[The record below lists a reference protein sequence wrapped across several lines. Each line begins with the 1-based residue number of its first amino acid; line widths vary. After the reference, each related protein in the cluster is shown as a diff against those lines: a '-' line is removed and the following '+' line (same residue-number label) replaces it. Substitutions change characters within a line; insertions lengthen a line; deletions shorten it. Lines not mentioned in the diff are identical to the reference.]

1 MRLKFFL
8 YIFFSFVL
16 IHSQNVESREL
27 SIKQLEERKKLD
39 LERKKELRREAKK
52 LSKRNHYNYRN
63 SFFIKRKRSSSCII

>member
-39 LERKKELRREAKK
+39 LERKKRIEKRGKKK
-52 LSKRNHYNYRN
+52 LSKKK
-63 SFFIKRKRSSSCII
+63 SP